1 MLVFNNRRRRRRR
14 APIYVYTEPPE
25 GVLVVHAST
34 MKRVKNI
41 QSPLPPPPTSLLSD
55 CSTVLN
61 ISDYQYICV
70 IVCVCVCEWVWVG
83 VWVCGCAYYCDGA
96 RDRGEY

>member
-1 MLVFNNRRRRRRR
+1 MLVFNNRRRRR
-14 APIYVYTEPPE
+14 APIYVYTKPPE

-41 QSPLPPPPTSLLSD
+41 QSPLPTSLLSD

-61 ISDYQYICV
+61 ISDYQYIYV
-70 IVCVCVCEWVWVG
+70 NVCVG
-83 VWVCGCAYYCDGA
+83 VRIIVMV
-96 RDRGEY
+96 RETGESIKCLIYFTRKSH